1 MLNATQPS
9 AGRNSA
15 RMMPRRL
22 SEAARSPTDVAA
34 SAEDAA
40 TVIAAARPRPAA
52 RPRAALPP
60 AFLEAMA
67 SSWFLVGSWK
77 DFCQFSEEEESRK
90 RRGKKE

>member
-40 TVIAAARPRPAA
+40 TVIAAAT
-52 RPRAALPP
+52 PRAAGWPRGVGDVDLM
-60 AFLEAMA
+60 EAMA
-67 SSWFLVGSWK
+67 WSWFLVGSWK